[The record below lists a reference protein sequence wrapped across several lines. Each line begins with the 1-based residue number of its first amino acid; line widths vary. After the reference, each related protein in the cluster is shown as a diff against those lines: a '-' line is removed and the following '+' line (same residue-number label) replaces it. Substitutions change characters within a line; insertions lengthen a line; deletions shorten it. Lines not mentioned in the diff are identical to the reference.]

1 MTERPRATVEPASG
15 DSSTAEIRARL
26 AAELAAASDRIA
38 ELARDLAGVVAA
50 SRDVATDDEH
60 DPEGQTI
67 AYERAQLTA
76 LLADARDRQGA
87 VDRVLDRL
95 ERGEYGRCERCGG
108 PIGAERLAAR
118 PTATTCIGCAS
129 ARP

>member
-1 MTERPRATVEPASG
+1 MTARVPGPEDPASRL
-15 DSSTAEIRARL
+15 AESEVRARL
-26 AAELAAASDRIA
+26 VAERADTSARLAEL
-38 ELARDLAGVVAA
+38 ERDLAGVVAA

-76 LLADARDRQGA
+76 LLKNARGRLDGVDGA
-87 VDRVLDRL
+87 L
-95 ERGEYGRCERCGG
+95 ERLRNGDYGRCERCGG

-118 PTATTCIGCAS
+118 PTAITCTRCAS
-129 ARP
+129 S